1 VKDRNEFLNGTG
13 AGRLHHAPSSTFK
26 ERVMITLNR
35 FPLRRT
41 FGALAAAL
49 AMAWGGAAQAHCDTL
64 DGPVVSQAR
73 QALETDNVNLVLGW
87 VQQRDEAEI
96 RNAFRQASAVRKTGA
111 AARELADRSFFETLV
126 RVHRAGEGA
135 PYTGLKPAGE
145 IEPPVAAADR
155 SIATGKL
162 EPVAK
167 LVTDRTHQTLHR
179 QFDAVTSNKKYDPN
193 DVPAARAFVGAY
205 VEYVHS
211 VERMYDAASAAGA
224 EHAQAGPAARAE
236 VHRH

>member
-1 VKDRNEFLNGTG
+1 
-13 AGRLHHAPSSTFK
+13 
-26 ERVMITLNR
+26 MITLNR
-35 FPLRRT
+35 FPLRRS

-49 AMAWGGAAQAHCDTL
+49 ALAWGGAAQAHCDTL

-73 QALETDNVNLVLGW
+73 QALETGNVNLVLGW
-87 VQQRDEAEI
+87 VRQGDEAEI
-96 RNAFRQASAVRKTGA
+96 RNAFRQASAVRKAGGA
-111 AARELADRSFFETLV
+111 ARDLADRSFFETLV

-145 IEPPVAAADR
+145 IEPPIAAADR
-155 SIATGKL
+155 SIVTGKL

-179 QFDAVTSNKKYDPN
+179 QFDAVTAKQKYEPN
-193 DVPAARAFVGAY
+193 DVNAARAFVGAY

-211 VERMYDAASAAGA
+211 VERMYDAAGKPEAG
-224 EHAQAGPAARAE
+224 HAPSGPAGKAAA
-236 VHRH
+236 HGH